1 VEKAMMRATFF
12 LLGAF
17 LLMQTG
23 ILTIARQTEPHSA
36 GRAFVTDF
44 GDGLHVYRR
53 WRDGSGVRQM
63 SRVQILAGGR
73 LAWSPDG
80 RWLAYADSG
89 LIVVSAG
96 RRERIRV
103 TSGSEFAPTWSAD
116 SQTLVYQAFYDSN
129 WDIYSINRH
138 TRQTRRLTS
147 HHAVDSA
154 PAWSPDGEWIA
165 FVSERDGSA
174 DVFRI
179 RPDGSGL
186 QNLTSTGL
194 ENELAPIWSSSGEW
208 IHYEVGRDRFER
220 MHADGS
226 TRRRDQGDT
235 RDVVIPSRMPVISLQ
250 WRMAGLVGVG
260 VLMLLGSGII
270 ARWFKFSRGT

>member
-1 VEKAMMRATFF
+1 VVEKAMMRATFF

-96 RRERIRV
+96 R
-103 TSGSEFAPTWSAD
+103 
-116 SQTLVYQAFYDSN
+116 
-129 WDIYSINRH
+129 
-138 TRQTRRLTS
+138 
-147 HHAVDSA
+147 
-154 PAWSPDGEWIA
+154 
-165 FVSERDGSA
+165 
-174 DVFRI
+174 
-179 RPDGSGL
+179 
-186 QNLTSTGL
+186 
-194 ENELAPIWSSSGEW
+194 
-208 IHYEVGRDRFER
+208 
-220 MHADGS
+220 
-226 TRRRDQGDT
+226 
-235 RDVVIPSRMPVISLQ
+235 PV
-250 WRMAGLVGVG
+250 
-260 VLMLLGSGII
+260 
-270 ARWFKFSRGT
+270 